1 MAQLTGRRFLPG
13 YTDDELQYVALMNN
27 ATTVAQ
33 ELHLRPGIAL
43 SAEQVA
49 LLTSDIVWLVEQD
62 VTLPDGST
70 TRVLVPK
77 VYARLK
83 EGDLEADGTLISG
96 RSITARLQGDLSNSG
111 LITADQNVVVTAE
124 NIHNLKGSIE
134 GRDVRL
140 YADGDIN
147 NFGGRIAATDRLK
160 LKAGRDVNVQST
172 TQSTETVLSESEAA
186 RGNRFTRT
194 QVDRVAGVYV
204 TRSNTAEGTTA
215 GDNTLNLTAGR
226 NVTLSAAQIQNT
238 TAGTTTITA
247 GEHLQITT
255 VSTGQDDKAIK
266 DANNHSHIAH
276 REEVGTQISTTG
288 ALTLTA
294 AQDLTLRAAT
304 VTSGGAIEA
313 QAGNDLRIEA
323 GQSETLNDQAD
334 HAPRDAVE
342 HDNNNA

>member
-13 YTDDELQYVALMNN
+13 YTDDEIQFLALMNN
-27 ATTVAQ
+27 ATTVAKDLQ
-33 ELHLRPGIAL
+33 LRPGIAL

-77 VYARLK
+77 VYARIK

-140 YADGDIN
+140 YADIDIN
-147 NFGGRIAATDRLK
+147 NTGGRIAATDRLK
-160 LKAGRDVNVQST
+160 LQAGRDINVQST
-172 TQSTETVLSESEAA
+172 TQTTETVLSESEAA

-194 QVDRVAGVYV
+194 QIDRVAGVYV
-204 TRSNTAEGTTA
+204 TGSENTNAGSNTNT
-215 GDNTLNLTAGR
+215 DNTLNLTAGR
-226 NVTLSAAQIQNT
+226 NVTLSCSPNPKHQRR
-238 TAGTTTITA
+238 
-247 GEHLQITT
+247 H
-255 VSTGQDDKAIK
+255 
-266 DANNHSHIAH
+266 HHHH
-276 REEVGTQISTTG
+276 RWRTP
-288 ALTLTA
+288 
-294 AQDLTLRAAT
+294 
-304 VTSGGAIEA
+304 
-313 QAGNDLRIEA
+313 
-323 GQSETLNDQAD
+323 AD
-334 HAPRDAVE
+334 HHRHHRSRRQSRQGCQQPQPHRPPRRSRHPDQHYRRTHTHRSARPDPAGSDC
-342 HDNNNA
+342 HQWWRH